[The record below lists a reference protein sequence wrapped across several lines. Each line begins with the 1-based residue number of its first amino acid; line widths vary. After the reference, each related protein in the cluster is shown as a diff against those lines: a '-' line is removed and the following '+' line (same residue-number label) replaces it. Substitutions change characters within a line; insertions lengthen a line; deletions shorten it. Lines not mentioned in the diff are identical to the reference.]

1 MQLLRRIDSVFEYHA
16 NSAIITYGKL
26 FQETNIKRIERKGM
40 AEPITIG
47 MARMHV
53 EFGERRDFLPSF
65 VARLIRRGAKI
76 ILEHGYGSGMGFT
89 QEDYFAASPEVQF
102 ATHEEI
108 FNQDYVM
115 VLRCPFETELHLLKK
130 GGTLISMLH
139 YPTRPQRVELLRSL
153 GVEGISLDSIKD
165 DNGRR
170 LVENLKSVAW
180 NGLEVGFQVL
190 RFTYPT
196 PGMEGENRRPIQAT
210 ILGVGAVGVHAVQAA
225 SRYGDLQLWSLLAK
239 RGIPGVQVTAV
250 DYDVVSRE
258 NVMREILTRTD
269 ILVDATQRPDSSK
282 YVIPNEWIGLMP
294 EHAVLVDLSVD
305 PYNFEIDPPEVKGIE
320 GIPQGNLDQYVFK
333 PDDPAYEKIPDMV
346 STKNRRHVVSCYSW
360 PGIHPKECM
369 ELYGN
374 QLRPIIRMLIERGGV
389 QNIRP
394 KGFYFERAIA
404 RAKLSNW
411 SGSEKSEFVKTS
423 EKRFEKR
430 NEE

>member
-1 MQLLRRIDSVFEYHA
+1 
-16 NSAIITYGKL
+16 
-26 FQETNIKRIERKGM
+26 M

-65 VARLIRRGAKI
+65 VARLIRRGAKV

-89 QEDYFAASPEVQF
+89 QDDYLAAAPEVRFAA
-102 ATHEEI
+102 HEEI
-108 FNQDYVM
+108 FSQEYVM
-115 VLRCPFETELHLLKK
+115 VLRCPIESELKQLKS
-130 GGTLISMLH
+130 GATLISMLH

-153 GVEGISLDSIKD
+153 GVEGISLDSLKD

-190 RFTYPT
+190 RRTFPA
-196 PGMEGENRRPIQAT
+196 PGMEGKDRQPIQAT
-210 ILGVGAVGVHAVQAA
+210 ILGVGAVGMHAVQAA
-225 SRYGDLQLWSLLAK
+225 SRYGDLNLWGHLAK
-239 RGIPGVQVTAV
+239 AGIPGVQVTAI
-250 DYDVVSRE
+250 DYDVVNRE
-258 NVMREILTRTD
+258 GAMREILGRTD
-269 ILVDATQRPDSSK
+269 ILVDATQRPDASK
-282 YVIPNEWIGLMP
+282 YVIPNDWIGLMP

-305 PYNFEIDPPEVKGIE
+305 PYNFDIDPPEVKGIE
-320 GIPQGNLDQYVFK
+320 GVPQGNLDQYVFT
-333 PDDPAYEKIPDMV
+333 PNDPAYEKIPALV

-374 QLRPIIRMLIERGGV
+374 QLRPILRMLIERGGV

-394 KGFYFERAIA
+394 RGFFFERAIA
-404 RAKLSNW
+404 RAMLSNW
-411 SGSEKSEFVKTS
+411 TGSEKSEFVRVL
-423 EKRFEKR
+423 EKRADKR